1 MNKIALLWDLDGTLI
16 DSYETIVSSL
26 YDAIAEY
33 NIFID
38 KEYILESVKKGSV
51 GSFLDTISEKYDL
64 PIDMIYARTQ
74 KLNFDRRFEIKPIKN
89 ICKLLDYTIS
99 ANISNY
105 IYTHKGRV
113 TYSILDNLDIR
124 KYFKEILTIE
134 NRFARKPNPEAV
146 NYLIKKYDLNR
157 ESTYYIGDRK
167 LDIECGCN
175 AGIKT
180 ILYLPQN
187 SYVTPTGKETYI
199 VEDMLEIIDLL

>member
-89 ICKLLDYTIS
+89 ICKLLCGY
-99 ANISNY
+99 
-105 IYTHKGRV
+105 
-113 TYSILDNLDIR
+113 
-124 KYFKEILTIE
+124 
-134 NRFARKPNPEAV
+134 AV
-146 NYLIKKYDLNR
+146 
-157 ESTYYIGDRK
+157 
-167 LDIECGCN
+167 
-175 AGIKT
+175 KT
-180 ILYLPQN
+180 
-187 SYVTPTGKETYI
+187 
-199 VEDMLEIIDLL
+199 

>member
-33 NIFID
+33 
-38 KEYILESVKKGSV
+38 ILESVKKVSV

-113 TYSILDNLDIR
+113 TYSILDNQG
-124 KYFKEILTIE
+124 
-134 NRFARKPNPEAV
+134 NP
-146 NYLIKKYDLNR
+146 YD
-157 ESTYYIGDRK
+157 
-167 LDIECGCN
+167 
-175 AGIKT
+175 
-180 ILYLPQN
+180 
-187 SYVTPTGKETYI
+187 
-199 VEDMLEIIDLL
+199 